1 MTIDIRATIT
11 LDDAV
16 NPTFVPAIVD
26 VLREKNVW

>member
-1 MTIDIRATIT
+1 MTIDIRVTIT

-16 NPTFVPAIVD
+16 NFTFVLAIVD